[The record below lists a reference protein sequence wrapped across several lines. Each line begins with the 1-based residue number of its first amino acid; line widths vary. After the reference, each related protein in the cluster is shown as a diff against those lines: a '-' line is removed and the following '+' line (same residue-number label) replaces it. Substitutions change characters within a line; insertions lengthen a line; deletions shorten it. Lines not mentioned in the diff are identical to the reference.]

1 MHTLHLSFSEKMIF
15 VCISCQ
21 QIIRMFLRAA
31 SNAFLM
37 AILHLFLK
45 ECNIKTRFYSSP
57 SPLSCLDLYLIK
69 IFPDLKLGSGS
80 PIFQIIGFIHNISSD
95 SAAHLCHPHYWTY
108 KYGCPTIWIHVCCS
122 LTCIKLSQWKYFNHF
137 QLHSKFC
144 FVSNYVI
151 LNNSKI

>member
-1 MHTLHLSFSEKMIF
+1 MLAGFLKSLKIAYTALEFFIEKVIF

-31 SNAFLM
+31 TNAFLM

-57 SPLSCLDLYLIK
+57 SDSHACLDLYLIK

-80 PIFQIIGFIHNISSD
+80 PIFQIIGFIHNISSPPLPPTLLD
-95 SAAHLCHPHYWTY
+95 IQIWLSNNLHPCLLFSHLHKTF
-108 KYGCPTIWIHVCCS
+108 TM
-122 LTCIKLSQWKYFNHF
+122 
-137 QLHSKFC
+137 
-144 FVSNYVI
+144 
-151 LNNSKI
+151 KIF